1 MESLMF
7 IANPLN
13 PAGLFAV
20 AAGLISIVT
29 LPVWAASQPPAMTIA
44 AAGHISKARTGAE
57 IAQSAPDPSAPSA
70 TPTPDPNKPSG
81 DASTGFGLT
90 VAAKPVVLVQ
100 GASTWDEGYQH
111 ITDAFKTLQTEAT
124 KAGLKTAGRPMTVFV
139 ETDDMGFRYQAML
152 PIETAPEGKDTLTPD
167 VKIGKSPA
175 GKALKFQHRGA
186 YDDIDSTYEAITAY
200 LDEKGLEAQNLFI
213 EEYLNDVKG
222 SDDTGL
228 EVDIYVF
235 VK

>member
-1 MESLMF
+1 MF
-7 IANPLN
+7 TANQLKQ
-13 PAGLFAV
+13 AGCALFALAIGV
-20 AAGLISIVT
+20 ASIAVAT
-29 LPVWAASQPPAMTIA
+29 QAAAAAPSGRHAAAAILAQTDAPAPPA
-44 AAGHISKARTGAE
+44 AE
-57 IAQSAPDPSAPSA
+57 
-70 TPTPDPNKPSG
+70 PNKPSG

-90 VAAKPVVLVQ
+90 VAARPVVLMQ
-100 GASTWDEGYQH
+100 GSSTWDEGYQH
-111 ITDAFKTLQTEAT
+111 IMNAFKAIESEAS
-124 KAGLKTAGRPMTVFV
+124 KAGLKAAGRPMTVFV

-152 PIETAPEGKDTLTPD
+152 PVENIPEGKESLTPE
-167 VKIGKSPA
+167 VKFGRSPA

-222 SDDTGL
+222 SDDTSL

>member
-1 MESLMF
+1 MF
-7 IANPLN
+7 SANLFKQ
-13 PAGLFAV
+13 AGRALFALAIGSSW
-20 AAGLISIVT
+20 AAGPAFSAVSLADRTSAAFSPADDNRTVVVQT
-29 LPVWAASQPPAMTIA
+29 TPEASPSPPVA
-44 AAGHISKARTGAE
+44 
-57 IAQSAPDPSAPSA
+57 
-70 TPTPDPNKPSG
+70 DPNKPSG

-90 VAAKPVVLVQ
+90 VMAKPVVMLQ
-100 GASTWDEGYQH
+100 GSSTWEEGYHH
-111 ITDAFKTLQTEAT
+111 IMDAFKTLQTEAA
-124 KAGLKTAGRPMTVFV
+124 KAGLKSAGRPMTVFV

-152 PIETAPEGKDTLTPD
+152 PIENAPEGRDALSAE
-167 VKIGKSPA
+167 VKFGRSPA

-222 SDDTGL
+222 SDDTAL